1 MNIYL
6 GNFDRSIIKRAPNS
20 LILERLIMKA
30 KWTKWVD
37 FKKHLGAAKTAKPID
52 PLQIFTDLVI
62 ESGKE

>member
-1 MNIYL
+1 
-6 GNFDRSIIKRAPNS
+6 
-20 LILERLIMKA
+20 MKA